1 MISVVELFSLK
12 GNTAIVTGGTSGIG
26 RCVANYLASAGAY
39 VAIVATHGDVA
50 RKVASEIAAE
60 YGVKTVGV
68 GCDVTDESAVDQMIE
83 TVSSTIGTADVLL
96 NNAGINIPKSALEVD
111 YADWKRIL
119 DVNLNGAFLVARTFA
134 KKLISEK
141 KPGTIINVASISA
154 SIIVQPQSQAAYN
167 ASKAALVH
175 LTKSLAIEWVN
186 HGIRVNVVSP
196 GYVWTEMNQI
206 VDKNI
211 TDVWMKAT
219 PIARFA
225 TPDEMA
231 GGVLYFASKASSYAT
246 GSELIIDGG
255 ITCL

>member
-1 MISVVELFSLK
+1 MISLAELFSLN

-26 RCVANYLASAGAY
+26 RCVANYLASAGAS
-39 VAIVATHGDVA
+39 VAIVATHDDVA

-68 GCDVTDESAVDQMIE
+68 GCDVTDESAVNQMIE

-175 LTKSLAIEWVN
+175 LTKSLAIEWVKY
-186 HGIRVNVVSP
+186 GIRVNVVSP

-206 VDKNI
+206 VEKNI

-219 PIARFA
+219 PFARFA
-225 TPDEMA
+225 TTDEMA

>member
-1 MISVVELFSLK
+1 MISIADLFSLN

-26 RCVANYLASAGAY
+26 RCVANYLASAGAS

-68 GCDVTDESAVDQMIE
+68 GCDVTDESAVNQMIE

-96 NNAGINIPKSALEVD
+96 NNAGINIPKPALEVD

-141 KPGTIINVASISA
+141 KPGTIINIASISA

-175 LTKSLAIEWVN
+175 LTKSLAIEWVKY
-186 HGIRVNVVSP
+186 GIRVNVVSP

>member
-1 MISVVELFSLK
+1 MIKIADLFSLK

-26 RCVANYLASAGAY
+26 RCVANYLASAGAS

-50 RKVASEIAAE
+50 QKVASEIAAE

-68 GCDVTDESAVDQMIE
+68 GCDVTDESAADQMIE
-83 TVSSTIGTADVLL
+83 TVSKTIGTADVLL

-111 YADWKRIL
+111 FADWKRIL

-141 KPGTIINVASISA
+141 KPGSIINVASISA

-175 LTKSLAIEWVN
+175 LTKSLAIEWVKY
-186 HGIRVNVVSP
+186 GIRVNVVSP

-219 PIARFA
+219 PFARFA

-246 GSELIIDGG
+246 GSELLIDGG

>member
-1 MISVVELFSLK
+1 MITIADLFSLK

-26 RCVANYLASAGAY
+26 RCVANYLASAGAS

-50 RKVASEIAAE
+50 LKVASEIAAE

-68 GCDVTDESAVDQMIE
+68 GCDVTNESAVDQMIE
-83 TVSSTIGTADVLL
+83 TVSNTIGTADVLL

-141 KPGTIINVASISA
+141 KPGSIINVASISA

-175 LTKSLAIEWVN
+175 LTKSLAIEWVKY
-186 HGIRVNVVSP
+186 GIRVNVVSP

-211 TDVWMKAT
+211 T
-219 PIARFA
+219 
-225 TPDEMA
+225 
-231 GGVLYFASKASSYAT
+231 
-246 GSELIIDGG
+246 
-255 ITCL
+255 